1 MPPIET
7 SDLLIA
13 GAGPAG
19 LAAALHLVRSDRRW
33 ADRLVVV
40 ERAVHPRDKL
50 CGGGVTHTGEEEL
63 AGLGLGWRDGL
74 DGAGSTR
81 EGAPPNVPISE
92 LRLAFGDRAWA
103 ARGEP
108 IFRVTRRRE
117 LDSWLLRA
125 AEREGVVVRQGEAVM
140 SLETGSDGVR
150 VQTDKAIYKAA
161 ALLGADGSTG
171 TVRRR
176 LGWEAGERQARLLE
190 VLTPESPAGG
200 AGPAGWRGVAVFD
213 FTPMTAGVRGY
224 YWDFPSLVDGRP
236 VMNRG
241 IFDSRTGRGTLAPG
255 TSLKQLL
262 AEALERRGRR
272 LADHTLDGHPIR
284 WFDRGARVAAPRV
297 LLVGDAAGADPLL
310 GEGISFALAHGR
322 VAAAAVADAFARG
335 DLGFASYPTRLQ
347 ADRVLAQLARRRKL
361 AEAVYRLRGRRAI
374 AAVWAALPWLFGAL
388 IRLRPGILPV
398 EAIRLE
404 RVRGPEPVFQG
415 G

>member
-1 MPPIET
+1 MPPT
-7 SDLLIA
+7 HTHDLLIA

-33 ADRLVVV
+33 AERMVVV
-40 ERAVHPRDKL
+40 ERATHPRDKL
-50 CGGGVTHTGEEEL
+50 CGGGVTRTGEEEL
-63 AGLGLGWRDGL
+63 AELGLGWNG
-74 DGAGSTR
+74 GGAAGSQ
-81 EGAPPNVPISE
+81 APPNVPITE
-92 LRLAFGDRAWA
+92 LRLAFGERAWA
-103 ARGEP
+103 ARGET

-125 AEREGVVVRQGEAVM
+125 AEREGVEVRQGEAVM
-140 SLETGSDGVR
+140 RLETGSDGVR
-150 VQTDKAIYKAA
+150 VETDRAIYRVA

-190 VLTPESPAGG
+190 VLTPESPEGG

-241 IFDSRTGRGTLAPG
+241 IFDSRAGRGTLAPG

-272 LADHTLDGHPIR
+272 LDDHTLDGHPIR
-284 WFDRGARVAAPRV
+284 WFDRRARVAAPRV
-297 LLVGDAAGADPLL
+297 LLAGDAAGVDPLL
-310 GEGISFALAHGR
+310 GEGISFAFAHGR
-322 VAAAAVADAFARG
+322 VAAAAVADAFARR
-335 DLGFASYPTRLQ
+335 DLAFGSYPARLL
-347 ADRVLAQLARRRKL
+347 ADPVLAQLARRRRL
-361 AEAVYRLRGRRAI
+361 AEWVYRLRGRRSI
-374 AAVWAALPWLFGAL
+374 TAVWAVLPWLFGAL
-388 IRLRPGILPV
+388 MRFRPGILPIDPV
-398 EAIRLE
+398 RLE
-404 RVRGPEPVFQG
+404 RVLGPEPVFQG